1 MKEMCGIQERLMETN
16 GSEADAVK
24 QKIRPCFAMNTG
36 CEITCLL
43 KVGYVVHSEDLN
55 DFSVSDIMCYKYAN
69 LLSCDMERQF
79 PRYKLLFRDG

>member
-1 MKEMCGIQERLMETN
+1 MSGIQDKLIEIN

-24 QKIRPCFAMNTG
+24 QKIHPRFAKNTQ

-43 KVGYVVHSEDLN
+43 KVGYIVHSEDLK

-69 LLSCDMERQF
+69 LLSCDVERQF
-79 PRYKLLFRDG
+79 PRYKLLFRDD